1 MSIADT
7 GLGETRAQLPRR
19 TCSIVEAG
27 KALGLGKNGA
37 YAAVERGEIKTL
49 KFGERRVVPLA
60 WLEAQ
65 LAG

>member
-1 MSIADT
+1 MSISST
-7 GLGETRAQLPRR
+7 GLGEAQPPRR
-19 TCSIVEAG
+19 TCSIIEAG

-37 YAAVERGEIKTL
+37 YAAADRGEIKTL

-60 WLEAQ
+60 WLEDA